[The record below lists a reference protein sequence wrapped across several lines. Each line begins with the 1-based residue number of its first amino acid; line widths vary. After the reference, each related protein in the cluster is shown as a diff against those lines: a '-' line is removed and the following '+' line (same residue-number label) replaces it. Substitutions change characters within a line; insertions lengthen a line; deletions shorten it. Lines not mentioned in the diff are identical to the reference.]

1 MTIDDKYKDIIIDA
15 LNSYYTNVISMI
27 VQKEKYQDKQ
37 LGLRQLKNDIATI
50 LKEIDPTF

>member
-1 MTIDDKYKDIIIDA
+1 MTIDDKHKDIIIDA

-27 VQKEKYQDKQ
+27 VQKEKYEDKQ
-37 LGLRQLKNDIATI
+37 LGLRQLKADISTI

>member
-1 MTIDDKYKDIIIDA
+1 MTIDDKHKDIIIDA

-27 VQKEKYQDKQ
+27 ISKEKYEGQQ
-37 LGLRQLKNDIATI
+37 LGLRQLKADISTI

>member
-1 MTIDDKYKDIIIDA
+1 MTIDDKYKEIIIDA
-15 LNSYYTNVISMI
+15 LSSYYTNVISMI

-50 LKEIDPTF
+50 LKEIDPEF

>member
-15 LNSYYTNVISMI
+15 LNSYYTNTISMI
-27 VQKEKYQDKQ
+27 VSKEKYGDKH
-37 LGLRQLKNDIATI
+37 LELRQLKLDISTI

>member
-1 MTIDDKYKDIIIDA
+1 MTIDDKYKEIIIDA

-27 VQKEKYQDKQ
+27 VQKEKYEDKQ
-37 LGLRQLKNDIATI
+37 LGLRQLKADISTI

>member
-15 LNSYYTNVISMI
+15 LNSYYTTIISMI
-27 VQKEKYQDKQ
+27 ISKEKYGDQQ
-37 LGLRQLKNDIATI
+37 LGLRQLKADISTI

>member
-1 MTIDDKYKDIIIDA
+1 MTIDDKYKEIIIDA
-15 LNSYYTNVISMI
+15 LNSYYTSVISMI
-27 VQKEKYQDKQ
+27 VQKEKYKDTQ

>member
-27 VQKEKYQDKQ
+27 VQKEKYLDKQ
-37 LGLRQLKNDIATI
+37 LGLRQLKTDIATI
-50 LKEIDPTF
+50 LKEIDPEF